1 MSELTELP
9 LSETQLAEK
18 RMASVERQIHA
29 KMPKGIIKRIL
40 CPYCGTW
47 NVHEKGKLLCCDT
60 LRQAVIAVLV
70 ADRALAAAEAGEKA
84 IAELMANLQ
93 LVLRLENIDRRL
105 RSEIGVCL
113 LELPETPGMMV
124 FSVYAP
130 NGGLANYGVSYV
142 GRLEANPYDREQW
155 REIRIIST

>member
-18 RMASVERQIHA
+18 RMASVERQINA

-84 IAELMANLQ
+84 LQ
-93 LVLRLENIDRRL
+93 N
-105 RSEIGVCL
+105 
-113 LELPETPGMMV
+113 
-124 FSVYAP
+124 
-130 NGGLANYGVSYV
+130 
-142 GRLEANPYDREQW
+142 
-155 REIRIIST
+155 